1 MRGALIGIVAIFAAI
16 PAYWALRLL
25 RIKHDY
31 DFMDLA
37 GLMVGAVPLATV
49 ALLLICRV
57 FGLWPFSN

>member
-16 PAYWALRLL
+16 PVYWALRLL

-31 DFMDLA
+31 NFDDLA
-37 GLMVGAVPLATV
+37 GLMVGAVPMAAV
-49 ALLLICRV
+49 AVLLICRI